1 MMTMILD
8 RLTALGD
15 DVLFSIDDDGTI
27 HATLQDFEGFDE
39 HWHEVEREY
48 DDEDAVDAFLEWC
61 EETADSY
68 TLDLASDYHFGDIT
82 LWVSYA
88 SADI

>member
-61 EETADSY
+61 EETADTY
-68 TLDLASDYHFGDIT
+68 TTDLASDYHFGDIT
-82 LWVSYA
+82 LWVCYA

>member
-15 DVLFSIDDDGTI
+15 DVEFSVSGDTI
-27 HATLQDFEGFDE
+27 HATIQDFAGFDSSWRE
-39 HWHEVEREY
+39 IEREF
-48 DDEDAVDAFLEWC
+48 DDADAVDAFIEWC
-61 EETADSY
+61 EDTADTY
-68 TLDLASDYHFGDIT
+68 TADMVTDFHFGSIT
-82 LWVSYA
+82 LWLGYA

>member
-39 HWHEVEREY
+39 HWCEVEREY

-68 TLDLASDYHFGDIT
+68 TADIASDYLFGDIT
-82 LWVSYA
+82 LWVCYA